1 MSANVCLTDTKD
13 LAVDPA
19 TTLEDTQHA
28 RESIISYTNSL
39 SLRVSYTIC
48 PPVSSI
54 SHAYLLPFLHLCPIR
69 FLSMPSPLTKMQSL
83 SGSFYPKHFL
93 KLLSAYLYPC
103 ATPLLSQSFTLS
115 TSLCLSPTFS
125 LSPLTLCLTLSL
137 SSPSQQLD
145 CPWVGV
151 NNVGP
156 HGALRSPSREGREHQ
171 RTPITQ
177 CFELGC
183 GIKGSLTHG

>member
-1 MSANVCLTDTKD
+1 MCLTDTKD

-19 TTLEDTQHA
+19 KTVEDTQQT

-39 SLRVSYTIC
+39 LLRVSYTIC

-69 FLSMPSPLTKMQSL
+69 LLSMPSPLTKMQSL

-103 ATPLLSQSFTLS
+103 AAPLLSQSFTLS
-115 TSLCLSPTFS
+115 TSLSLSPTFS

-137 SSPSQQLD
+137 SIPSQQLD
-145 CPWVGV
+145 CPWVRV

>member
-1 MSANVCLTDTKD
+1 MSAAVRLTDTKD

-19 TTLEDTQHA
+19 PTVEDTQHT

-39 SLRVSYTIC
+39 LLRVSYTIC
-48 PPVSSI
+48 PLSPL
-54 SHAYLLPFLHLCPIR
+54 SHMPICCPS
-69 FLSMPSPLTKMQSL
+69 FTSVLYSLSMPSPLTKMQSL

-93 KLLSAYLYPC
+93 KLLSAYPYPC

-115 TSLCLSPTFS
+115 TSLSRSPTFS

-137 SSPSQQLD
+137 SIPSQQLD